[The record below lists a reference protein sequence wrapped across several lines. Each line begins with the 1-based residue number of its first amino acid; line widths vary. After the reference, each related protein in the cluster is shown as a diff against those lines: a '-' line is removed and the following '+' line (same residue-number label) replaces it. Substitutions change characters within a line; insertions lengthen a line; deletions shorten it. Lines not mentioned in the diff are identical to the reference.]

1 MALTLRIENET
12 SLPDGGPLS
21 VRLTGRR
28 GIDIGRD
35 PYLDWTLPDPSRF
48 ISGKH
53 CEVRWTEGGYILT
66 DVSTNGTF
74 INGSDRRMQGPHRLA
89 NGDRLL
95 IGNYI
100 VVAEFDDASGMQ
112 APTPQLRDASSGDF
126 WDAEGAAPPGSRSEL
141 VYRKERPVQA
151 DFLDWAADL
160 PPVEQ
165 APRAAGPGP
174 GAPAGG
180 SPFDDAWVGPSA
192 APPAAPIPAR
202 PIAATTPDPAPPAIA
217 ARAVWGES
225 GPSAEWSASPAN
237 DPVPSDPGFAQPS
250 PVPPPIPASPPESP
264 PPPEP
269 VRAAVPPPPPPPAP
283 PPRGPAPA
291 AAAAPPLGGG
301 TDPLV
306 ALAEGAGV
314 SPEVFVRRDPDEVL
328 HDVGGMTRLVVE
340 QMMALLAVR
349 SETKRAFRSG
359 EHTMI
364 GATGNN
370 PLKFSPTVD
379 DALRLMF
386 GPRLRSYMPGR
397 EALEEGFADLSNHQ
411 LRTFAAMQQAL
422 KMLLEDLDPATI
434 EHATESD
441 RGVASLIG
449 SRKSRLWDQFVARW
463 QAKTHRSD
471 DGMVGLFMLYFS
483 EAYDRLGATVKKK

>member
-53 CEVRWTEGGYILT
+53 CEIRWTESGYVLT

-74 INGSDRRMQGPHRLA
+74 LNGSDRRMQGPHRLA

-100 VVAEFDDASGMQ
+100 VVAEFDDMGGMQ
-112 APTPQLRDASSGDF
+112 APTPQPRNASNADF

-165 APRAAGPGP
+165 APRAAPGP
-174 GAPAGG
+174 GGPSAGA
-180 SPFDDAWVGPSA
+180 PFDDAWVGPSA
-192 APPAAPIPAR
+192 APAPAR
-202 PIAATTPDPAPPAIA
+202 PVPAPPVDPAPPPIS

-225 GPSAEWSASPAN
+225 GPSAEWSASPADDAAAN
-237 DPVPSDPGFAQPS
+237 PSGFSSVPSPAASPVDAAPGTPEPPRPAPPS
-250 PVPPPIPASPPESP
+250 PGAIPASPVAPL
-264 PPPEP
+264 
-269 VRAAVPPPPPPPAP
+269 AA
-283 PPRGPAPA
+283 GF
-291 AAAAPPLGGG
+291 
-301 TDPLV
+301 DPLA

-314 SPEVFVRRDPDEVL
+314 GPDVFVRRPPDEVL
-328 HDVGGMTRLVVE
+328 RDLGGMTRLVVE

-434 EHATESD
+434 EHATEGD